1 MSRRVGSGRVG
12 SDRVGSGRVGSDRIG
27 SGRVGSGRVGLLVFC
42 LRLNSDLIFLCCT
55 YFLKKAISLLVTVL
69 SSS

>member
-12 SDRVGSGRVGSDRIG
+12 SDL
-27 SGRVGSGRVGLLVFC
+27 VGLLVFC

-55 YFLKKAISLLVTVL
+55 YFLKKAPRCWLLCYLPLKIRGRIKMCFFFQFVL
-69 SSS
+69 EI

>member
-1 MSRRVGSGRVG
+1 MSGRV
-12 SDRVGSGRVGSDRIG
+12 R

-69 SSS
+69 SSSQDKRKN